1 MRAFALALALVVV
14 LAAAGVQ
21 AASSALYGSL
31 AVPGSLPARIAGD
44 WPLRV
49 AERLGLDRIGTVRF
63 ALARAAVFRGDDA
76 DAQRLLAG
84 LGNAD
89 PASPVT
95 LADVADLRGR
105 LAQHDGDAPN
115 ALRWFTVAGDFAAA
129 RGTIDALAVRDPS
142 AAYAVIRAF
151 DERLGRG
158 SPTPEVEADLVW
170 REGQIA
176 AAIGLGNPAQAEHY
190 YRLALDAYRRAL
202 ALAPNEETY
211 LLAFGYQS
219 LVLADPRGARDAYA
233 TAARVVPDS
242 VDAFVGLAAA
252 DAALGDCSAARR
264 ALAVVP
270 DARLDAYG
278 PQIRTPLARCR
289 T

>member
-1 MRAFALALALVVV
+1 MRALAIALAAVVV
-14 LAAAGVQ
+14 LVAAGMQ
-21 AASSALYGSL
+21 LATSALYGAL

-49 AERLGLDRIGTVRF
+49 AERTGLDRIEPVRF

-84 LGNAD
+84 LTETAD
-89 PASPVT
+89 PASI
-95 LADVADLRGR
+95 ADLRGR

-129 RGTIDALAVRDPS
+129 REAIDVVAVHDPA

-151 DERLGRG
+151 DERLGAG
-158 SPTPEVEADLVW
+158 LPAPEVMADLVW
-170 REGQIA
+170 REGQLA
-176 AAIGLGNPAQAEHY
+176 AAIAYTEPARAEHY
-190 YRLALDAYRRAL
+190 NRLALEAYRRAL

-219 LVLADPRGARDAYA
+219 LVLADPRGAREAYA
-233 TAARVVPDS
+233 AAARVVPDS

-252 DAALGDCSAARR
+252 DATLGDCTAARA
-264 ALAVVP
+264 ALADVP
-270 DARLDAYG
+270 AARLDAYG
-278 PQIRTPLARCR
+278 PLIRNPLARCR
-289 T
+289 S